1 MAEEIPKT
9 ENNVKC
15 SFCGNETFCEQC
27 AKDPSMIEKFEHIC
41 YDCYQRMGS
50 QIPPEIQEKTHTC
63 IPPEKAAEEFGKF
76 LDGMTGRAFD
86 ELWNQEKKKL
96 REMSKQDLAQASFF
110 EGARFMFQM
119 MQKLQQPEE
128 GEAEAGGPAEKKEG
142 QAKEAKK

>member
-1 MAEEIPKT
+1 MAEDKPKA

-15 SFCGNETFCEQC
+15 SFCGNETFCERC
-27 AKDPSMIEKFEHIC
+27 SKDPSDIEKFEHIC
-41 YDCYQRMGS
+41 YDCYTRMGS
-50 QIPPEIQEKTHTC
+50 QIPLEIQERTHTC

-76 LDGMTGRAFD
+76 LDSMAGRAFD

-96 REMSKQDLAQASFF
+96 REMSKQELAQASFF

-128 GEAEAGGPAEKKEG
+128 EAGGAEKKESV